1 MFPDILNEVS
11 EIMQRDVVKTPPT
24 STLEEAAK
32 SMQER
37 NVGSIVV
44 VEADKAVGVL
54 TERDFLKQA
63 ALGSD
68 PKQVKVRSAMSSPAI
83 SCELSTKIDDAYS
96 IMRKHRIRHLVIEDN
111 KGKPVGVLSIRDL
124 IANGQLIL

>member
-11 EIMQRDVVKTPPT
+11 EIMQRDVVKTAPT

-32 SMQER
+32 DMRQR

-44 VEADKAVGVL
+44 VDAEKVVGVL

-83 SCELSTKIDDAYS
+83 SCEPSTKIDDAYS
-96 IMRKHRIRHLVIEDN
+96 IMRKHRIRHLVITDN